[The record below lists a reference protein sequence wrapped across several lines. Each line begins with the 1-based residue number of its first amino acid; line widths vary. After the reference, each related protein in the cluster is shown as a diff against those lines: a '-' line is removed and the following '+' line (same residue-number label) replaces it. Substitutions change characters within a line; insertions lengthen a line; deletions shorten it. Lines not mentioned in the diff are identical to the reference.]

1 MLDFTT
7 DPVEAEVS
15 TALAGYK
22 LALIRT
28 GYKGVSHR
36 ILCWFG
42 DKEATARAV
51 SLERA
56 EQNARTVAN
65 QSPEH
70 RAMLDK
76 IIQSQPVE
84 IAERDNFLS
93 LLRGTIE
100 S

>member
-1 MLDFTT
+1 MHEFTT
-7 DPVEAEVS
+7 DPIEAEVS
-15 TALAGYK
+15 RALAGYK

-28 GYKGVSHR
+28 GYKSVLHR
-36 ILCWFG
+36 FLCWVG
-42 DKEATARAV
+42 DKEATARAS

-56 EQNARTVAN
+56 EQNARTVVS
-65 QSPEH
+65 QSQEH

-93 LLRGTIE
+93 LLRGSIE
-100 S
+100 L

>member
-1 MLDFTT
+1 MLEFTT
-7 DPVEAEVS
+7 DPIEAEVS

-36 ILCWFG
+36 FLCWVG

-56 EQNARTVAN
+56 EQNARTVVS
-65 QSPEH
+65 QSPKH

-76 IIQSQPVE
+76 IIQSQPVD

-93 LLRGTIE
+93 LLRCSIDL
-100 S
+100 